1 MAVKKDALDRR
12 WVEMELIVPGTPEQ
26 VWRAIATGP
35 GISAWFVETELE
47 ERVGG
52 KLTFNFGSMGSSN
65 GTVTGWEPPRRFAYE
80 ERGWNG
86 DAPPVATEVAV
97 TARSGGKCLVRM
109 VHSLFASSD
118 AWDDQLEG
126 FEAGWPGFFAVLQTY
141 LTHFPG
147 KTAAVLRIAG
157 SAPQGQLELW
167 SRLTSALGLAG
178 ANVGER
184 YEAPAGAPGIAGL
197 VERVQQDAKTREI
210 LLKLDQPGPG
220 IAVVGTFAFEG
231 KAQGMLSFYLY
242 GERAQELAER
252 QREPWTKWFEALV
265 PKA

>member
-12 WVEMELIVPGTPEQ
+12 WVEMEIIVPGTPEQ

-86 DAPPVATEVAV
+86 DAPPVATEVAL
-97 TARSGGKCLVRM
+97 TARSGGQCLVRM
-109 VHSLFASSD
+109 VHSLFAST
-118 AWDDQLEG
+118 AEWDDQLEG

-141 LTHFPG
+141 LAHFPG

-157 SAPQGQLELW
+157 AAQEGQVEVW
-167 SRLTSALGLAG
+167 SRLTSALGLSG
-178 ANVGER
+178 VNVGER
-184 YEAPAGAPGIAGL
+184 HEAPAGAPRIAGV
-197 VERVQQDAKTREI
+197 VERVRQDAKTREI

-220 IAVVGTFAFEG
+220 IAVVSTFAFEG
-231 KAQGMLSFYLY
+231 KAQASLSFYLY

>member
-12 WVEMELIVPGTPEQ
+12 WVEMEIIVPGTPEQ

-35 GISAWFVETELE
+35 GISAWFVETEVE
-47 ERVGG
+47 ERIGG
-52 KLTFNFGSMGSSN
+52 KLKFDFGTMGSSN

-80 ERGWNG
+80 ERGWSG
-86 DAPPVATEVAV
+86 EAPPVATEVAV

-109 VHSLFASSD
+109 VHSLFTASD

-126 FEAGWPGFFAVLQTY
+126 FESGWPGFFAVLRTY

-147 KTAAVLRIAG
+147 KTAAVLRVASPSASAEVEAWSHLTAG
-157 SAPQGQLELW
+157 
-167 SRLTSALGLAG
+167 LGLAG

-184 YEAPAGAPGIAGL
+184 RAAPEGAPRISGV
-197 VERVQQDAKTREI
+197 VERVQQDGKTREI

-220 IAVVGTFAFEG
+220 IAVVGMFTYEG
-231 KAQGMLSFYLY
+231 KTQAALSVYLY

-252 QREPWTKWFEALV
+252 HRAQWSAWFEGLL